1 MTLRNFISF
10 IYNVVKD
17 EITVRKVP
25 ELTEETLD
33 TLVSDSEIE
42 RNKKLEEIKNEKDKT
57 LNKVDKILSKSSL
70 SLIYVPKIKK

>member
-33 TLVSDSEIE
+33 KLVSDSEIE
-42 RNKKLEEIKNEKDKT
+42 RNKQLEEIKNEKDKT

-70 SLIYVPKIKK
+70 SLIYEPKIKK